1 MYRGK
6 NLHTSVNVGHS
17 GTSGLFI
24 YVLYGYDASRAKAM
38 TTFDEYNINIEKYP
52 TLSAFSKVELRF
64 PTVFEDAAS
73 DPLLQ
78 VHCNSPSDYYCA
90 AVNTTVSLT

>member
-1 MYRGK
+1 
-6 NLHTSVNVGHS
+6 
-17 GTSGLFI
+17 
-24 YVLYGYDASRAKAM
+24 M

-64 PTVFEDAAS
+64 PIVFEDAAI
-73 DPLLQ
+73 DLLLQ

-90 AVNTTVSLT
+90 TVNY